1 MVTALGLALYG
12 ENEDLTGSQWWT
24 VLAILTVLIV
34 VFGLVLV
41 PPVLGRSRKNRHAQ
55 NLLPLAFF
63 WGLFAAWSGISFTLD
78 QVKWSKER
86 ASSIASGYYDPRSHR
101 GAPGKPWKT
110 WGVLGATY
118 AALAG
123 YALVPGNRRVAV
135 VKAPPESNRPGSGPT
150 VSGGVSAAP

>member
-1 MVTALGLALYG
+1 MIKPLGLALYG
-12 ENEDLTGSQWWT
+12 ENEDLTGSPWWT
-24 VLAILTVLIV
+24 VLAILSVLIV

-86 ASSIASGYYDPRSHR
+86 ASSIASGYYDPRSNR
-101 GAPGKPWKT
+101 GAPQKPWKT
-110 WGVLGATY
+110 WLVLGVTY
-118 AALAG
+118 AAVAG
-123 YALVPGNRRVAV
+123 YALVPGNRRGALAE
-135 VKAPPESNRPGSGPT
+135 APRDSDPPGSGPP
-150 VSGGVSAAP
+150 VSGGVSTRT